1 MSLQS
6 HHPPFPLPTIV
17 AVPPHG
23 LLLLRDVLICAPP
36 LGFFFVVRSFR
47 TTGCFLLLAG
57 CFVFMGTL
65 CFCFCGYDLLTGLA
79 RTPKVTR
86 RPPRTFSLGMRSS
99 KRIAGFDRG
108 GFGLAA
114 TAGLLGGLG
123 WSFIREHFARAMPA
137 GGRGERLRRIGTGRA
152 RPPNGQG
159 PWIARACGGGLVA
172 RVAAKDILTD
182 FFGGRSA
189 RDVGLVL
196 RQVRSQNE
204 ASGLVLIHPRPPAA
218 DADRDIHH
226 RDRGTEKTS
235 EMEAPRSALSDLGA
249 SVSWW

>member
-1 MSLQS
+1 M
-6 HHPPFPLPTIV
+6 
-17 AVPPHG
+17 G
-23 LLLLRDVLICAPP
+23 
-36 LGFFFVVRSFR
+36 FFVVLRSRRATF
-47 TTGCFLLLAG
+47 CFLLLAG

-65 CFCFCGYDLLTGLA
+65 SFCFCGYDLLTGLV

-86 RPPRTFSLGMRSS
+86 RPPRTFSVGMRSS

-108 GFGLAA
+108 GLDLAA
-114 TAGLLGGLG
+114 TVGLLGGLG
-123 WSFIREHFARAMPA
+123 WSVMQHSFARVVPQAGKRAGRPANRA
-137 GGRGERLRRIGTGRA
+137 GGSFSGRGQVAWTARGCGCQSGFPTG
-152 RPPNGQG
+152 P
-159 PWIARACGGGLVA
+159 
-172 RVAAKDILTD
+172 KKFTD
-182 FFGGRSA
+182 FFRQGNRARS
-189 RDVGLVL
+189 RGLVL